1 MVKPKK
7 TTKRARPTESDD
19 RVRDQAIAALQEQI
33 KAEDNELLWARLSD
47 DKSRIVV
54 GTTHGKLAVFGVFAV
69 TEAGE
74 LGAPEPFNLH
84 YFKMTWRGEEE
95 HPTPEETS
103 ADEAEHTAWM
113 EKQG

>member
-1 MVKPKK
+1 MVKSKK
-7 TTKRARPTESDD
+7 ATKRAQPTESDD
-19 RVRDQAIAALQEQI
+19 RIRDQAIAALQKEM
-33 KAEDNELLWARLSD
+33 KAGDNELLWARLSD

-54 GTTHGKLAVFGVFAV
+54 GTTHGKLAVFGVYGV
-69 TEAGE
+69 TETGE

-84 YFKMTWRGEEE
+84 YFKMTWRGSEE
-95 HPTPEETS
+95 HPTMEETG